1 MKIKFP
7 MQIYISCSLDEK
19 FPKTRKAH
27 AIQAYCM
34 DLIMQ
39 LSC

>member
-7 MQIYISCSLDEK
+7 MQIYISCLLDEK
-19 FPKTRKAH
+19 FPKTRKTH

-34 DLIMQ
+34 DIIMQ
-39 LSC
+39 LNC